1 MDDRPATIDSEAQT
15 IDSEPQL
22 RGLYQE
28 PMELALLKQLD
39 RLDDHCRNFI
49 AHSPFVVIGSTR
61 PGRGTD
67 VSPRGD
73 HPGFVRVLDDRTLA
87 IPDRPGNNRLDT
99 LSNLLADAEVG
110 LLFFVPGIDETLRIN
125 GTASLTR
132 EPALLEASAVN
143 GKLPRMMILIAVRQV
158 FFHCGKA
165 LKRSRLW
172 QDDHR
177 VERGAFPSLGR
188 VIVEQVWPKD
198 LTVEEAE
205 ARVEQGYRDNL
216 Y

>member
-1 MDDRPATIDSEAQT
+1 MPDDAKPLDAEAA
-15 IDSEPQL
+15 L
-22 RGLYQE
+22 RARFGQ
-28 PMELALLKQLD
+28 PSELARLKQLD
-39 RLDDHCRNFI
+39 RLDRHCRNFI
-49 AHSPFVVIGSTR
+49 AHSPFLVIGTTC

-73 HPGFVRVLDDRTLA
+73 APGFVHVIDDQTLV

-110 LLFFVPGIDETLRIN
+110 LLFFVPGIDETLRVN
-125 GTASLTR
+125 GTASLSR

-177 VERGAFPSLGR
+177 IERGAFPSLGR
-188 VIVEQVWPKD
+188 VIVEQVRPKD

>member
-1 MDDRPATIDSEAQT
+1 MSNDGQLAPESPADEAA
-15 IDSEPQL
+15 L
-22 RGLYQE
+22 RALYPE
-28 PMELALLKQLD
+28 RSRLSVLKELD
-39 RLDDHCRNFI
+39 RLDPHCRHFI
-49 AHSPFVVIGSTR
+49 SLSPFLVIGSTR
-61 PGRGTD
+61 AGSGTD

-73 HPGFVRVLDDRTLA
+73 HPGFVRVLDDSTLA

-110 LLFFVPGIDETLRIN
+110 LLFFVPGIDETLRVN
-125 GTASLTR
+125 GTASLSR

-177 VERGAFPSLGR
+177 IERGAFPSLGR
-188 VIVEQVWPKD
+188 VIVEQVRPKD